1 MGERDFRIAARV
13 SGIGV
18 IGPGADDWEGM
29 RERLLSEGGEALAP
43 TVIPNPE
50 GLPPAERRRVGK
62 VVKLAMAA
70 GMTACRDADIEP
82 ADLATVFASSG
93 GDGENCHAICELLAS
108 EDRLISPIRFHNSV
122 NNAASGYWGIATG
135 AQSGSSVVSAF
146 DGSFAV
152 GLLEA
157 FALVATEAAPVLLV
171 TYDHPYPSP
180 LAEARPLGPAFA
192 LGLVLQPAEVGA
204 GPLLRLMGLSETPAD
219 RLADPALEALRQ
231 TVPVARCLPLLSA
244 LARAEPVQV
253 ALDYLNG
260 RTLLLEVAP

>member
-1 MGERDFRIAARV
+1 MTENALSIAARV
-13 SGIGV
+13 CGIGLV
-18 IGPGADDWEGM
+18 GPGADDWGQL
-29 RERLLSEGGEALAP
+29 RERLLSESGAALAP
-43 TVIPNPE
+43 TRIPNPE

-70 GMTACRDADIEP
+70 GLAACRDAGIEP
-82 ADLATVFASSG
+82 AIPATVFASSG
-93 GDGENCHAICELLAS
+93 GDGENCHAICELLAG

-157 FALVATEAAPVLLV
+157 FALVATEGAPVLLV

-180 LAEARPLGPAFA
+180 LAESRPLGPAFGVGLLLRPEEVGPGPSLRL
-192 LGLVLQPAEVGA
+192 LGLSDA
-204 GPLLRLMGLSETPAD
+204 PAD
-219 RLADPALEALRQ
+219 RLSDPVLEALRQ
-231 TVPVARCLPLLSA
+231 GAPAARALPLLSA
-244 LARAEPVQV
+244 LARAEAGRV
-253 ALDYLNG
+253 ALDYLDG
-260 RTLLLEVAP
+260 RALLLEVAP